1 MVLQKIV
8 NIFIFNSAK
17 EQISFCTGLS
27 NDIINYLNRQHRDKV
42 CYLIFVQAHFQ
53 FLANK

>member
-8 NIFIFNSAK
+8 NVFNSAK

>member
-1 MVLQKIV
+1 MASRLNYGLAKIV

-42 CYLIFVQAHFQ
+42 CY
-53 FLANK
+53 